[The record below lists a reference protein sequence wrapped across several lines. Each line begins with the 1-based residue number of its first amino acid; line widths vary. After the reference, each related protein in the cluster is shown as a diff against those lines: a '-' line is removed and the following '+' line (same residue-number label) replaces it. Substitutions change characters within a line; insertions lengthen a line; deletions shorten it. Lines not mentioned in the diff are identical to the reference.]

1 MENAPAVVNPLAGGS
16 GAQRGVMAE
25 TLSKVPSNWG
35 SAIGKEETGPST
47 LLFEMSWLIFD
58 DGRELV

>member
-1 MENAPAVVNPLAGGS
+1 MVNPLAGGS

-25 TLSKVPSNWG
+25 TLGKVPSNWG
-35 SAIGKEETGPST
+35 SAIGEEGAGSST